1 MMEIVTVHYNT
12 PDLLE
17 RLIRSSNAICEYPI
31 RVIDGSDTE
40 SMQQA
45 TKAICDLFLNVTL
58 EQHGWNIHH
67 GRGLHHAVSTS
78 AFSLVLCVD
87 SEVQL
92 LDGIFRIFK
101 YKTPLE
107 GFCCDVNN
115 HGMNVPQGQGILYLH
130 PELLMVN
137 ADWYKSQPH
146 HFIHHGAPA
155 IDLMRHTSN
164 AEKTCIPEEL
174 KKFYI
179 RGGRGTVNRFGYNF

>member
-1 MMEIVTVHYNT
+1 MEIVTVHYNT

-17 RLIRSSNAICEYPI
+17 RLIKSVRLFSDIVI

-40 SMQQA
+40 SMQKA
-45 TKAICDLFLNVTL
+45 TKAICAGFPDMKL

-67 GRGLHHAVSTS
+67 GRGLHHAISTS
-78 AFSLVLCVD
+78 VEDFTLCTD

-92 LDGIFRIFK
+92 LDGVLGIFE
-101 YKTPLE
+101 YKKALE
-107 GFCCDVNN
+107 GFCCEVDN

-174 KKFYI
+174 KEFYI